1 MQIVIIWIPFQS
13 NKLCHLHGV
22 VLQHFRVQTSAD
34 TVVAALKAHPR
45 PKPQGVDH
53 VARHWHANDG
63 SHQSSHPGFD
73 LEVENMVDSW
83 LMIQRIIVL
92 AAKIV
97 TRFVSPVVFFF
108 AVQTVS
114 IRTTKHGLVN
124 FWPLVPHG
132 SDGLSIAN
140 MMISIDGRHGR
151 YNLSYHIHVLQA
163 RHPPPGLWV
172 SQVHVVDLGRAPE
185 RAWFQFCHGQWTR
198 CFSMIRKGMGLK
210 LLVC

>member
-1 MQIVIIWIPFQS
+1 
-13 NKLCHLHGV
+13 
-22 VLQHFRVQTSAD
+22 VQTSAD

-108 AVQTVS
+108 CAVQTVS

-124 FWPLVPHG
+124 F
-132 SDGLSIAN
+132 
-140 MMISIDGRHGR
+140 
-151 YNLSYHIHVLQA
+151 
-163 RHPPPGLWV
+163 
-172 SQVHVVDLGRAPE
+172 
-185 RAWFQFCHGQWTR
+185 
-198 CFSMIRKGMGLK
+198 
-210 LLVC
+210 